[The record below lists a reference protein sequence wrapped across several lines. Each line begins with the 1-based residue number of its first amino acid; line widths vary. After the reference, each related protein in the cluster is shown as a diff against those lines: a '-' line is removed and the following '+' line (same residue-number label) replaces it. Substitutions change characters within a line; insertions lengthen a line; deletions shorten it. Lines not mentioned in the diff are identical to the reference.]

1 MKILVISN
9 LYPPHQ
15 LGGYEI
21 GCRNVVNGLRSLGH
35 EVHVLTSP
43 SHFKQNVAE
52 ESIFRS
58 LQLRAFQF
66 GGSETP
72 LTRMEAQVSNYTNT
86 SVTLAHIAEFRPH
99 CVYFFNLYGL
109 GGLGIIDAVNTLKYP
124 WVMHLM
130 DQLPQMLKLGVHRS
144 VLELFNA
151 TNGNI
156 YRAGKLIS
164 MSAHLLREIEKN
176 CGFKY
181 AMDAD
186 LVPGWADAEGP
197 VRDRDYLQN
206 GHAQFVTAGAILAHK
221 GIDVII
227 QAVALLKQEMI
238 SNFTVTIYGNG
249 QQAFYI
255 NHCKQ
260 FQVLDKISFRPMQT
274 QAELTEIYRASDAFL
289 FPTWEREPFGFAPI
303 EAAAVGC
310 VPIITHNC
318 GAAERLIRN
327 INCLKIERTAD
338 ALRDAMKSVCSGLA
352 PLAILGKNA
361 QMIARQDLSFAT
373 CLGRIENILSTAIY
387 KAKTP
392 AKPDWLLNN
401 LCYLKHNLAAKISH
415 RTNP

>member
-21 GCRNVVNGLRSLGH
+21 GCRNVVNGLRSRGH

-43 SHFKQNVAE
+43 SHFKQIDPE

-66 GGSETP
+66 GGSESAQTQ
-72 LTRMEAQVSNYTNT
+72 LEAQVSNYTNT
-86 SVTLAHIAEFRPH
+86 SVTLAHIAGFRPD
-99 CVYFFNLYGL
+99 CVYLFNLYGL
-109 GGLGIIDAVNTLKYP
+109 GGLGIIDALNTLKYP
-124 WVMHLM
+124 WIMHLM
-130 DQLPQMLKLGVHRS
+130 DRLPHMLQHGVHRS

-151 TNGNI
+151 AGGNI

-164 MSAHLLREIEKN
+164 MSTHLLREIEKN

-186 LVPGWADAEGP
+186 LVPGWADADGP
-197 VRDRDYLQN
+197 IQDRDYLRN
-206 GHAQFVTAGAILAHK
+206 GHAEFVTAGAIHSHK
-221 GIDVII
+221 GIDVIV

-249 QQAFYI
+249 RQAFYI
-255 NHCKQ
+255 DLCKEL
-260 FQVLDKISFRPMQT
+260 QVLDKISFKAMQT
-274 QAELTEIYRASDAFL
+274 QSELIEIYRASDAFL
-289 FPTWEREPFGFAPI
+289 FPTWEREPFGFAPV

-327 INCLKIERTAD
+327 VNCLKIKRTA
-338 ALRDAMKSVCSGLA
+338 ASLRDAMKSVCNGLA
-352 PLAILGKNA
+352 PLAIIGKNA
-361 QMIARQDLSFAT
+361 QTIARQDLSFAN
-373 CLGRIENILSTAIY
+373 CLGRIESILSTAVY

-392 AKPDWLLNN
+392 DKPDWLLNN
-401 LCYLKHNLAAKISH
+401 LCYLKHNLAVKLSH
-415 RTNP
+415 